1 MRARSRRRLA
11 ALAVMAAGTPVA
23 SHAQQGIRAAI
34 ADSEITPF
42 CLKMR
47 MVRHPAFPRM
57 REKYKLGSDVQG
69 VVITD
74 VDPDSPAAEKNLQPG
89 DVILEVQNEAVR
101 TPDDVTRRV
110 DAGAKAGRKAVLLLV
125 SRDGQANYI
134 GLSLGDAG

>member
-1 MRARSRRRLA
+1 
-11 ALAVMAAGTPVA
+11 MAPLD
-23 SHAQQGIRAAI
+23 R
-34 ADSEITPF
+34 E
-42 CLKMR
+42 
-47 MVRHPAFPRM
+47 M
-57 REKYKLGSDVQG
+57 REKYRLASDVQG

-125 SRDGQANYI
+125 SRDGQANYV
-134 GLSLGDAG
+134 GVSLGDAG